1 MILAAP
7 LKKLRHFESELDI
20 REIVCE
26 KHAFQKV
33 QIMKETKR
41 ITNILQNMMQDQI
54 KPIQNMVQ
62 GN

>member
-33 QIMKETKR
+33 QITNNKYFAKHDARSNKTYTKYGAR
-41 ITNILQNMMQDQI
+41 KLNS
-54 KPIQNMVQ
+54 
-62 GN
+62 